1 MLTLLLFKLKHLAE
15 KLLLLFTVAG
25 AANVVVVVVVPPGQ
39 NKTFSKQ
46 DVLIVFSHNMK
57 SELRTHLKTF
67 EDFQTC

>member
-25 AANVVVVVVVPPGQ
+25 AANVVVVVVPPGQ

>member
-1 MLTLLLFKLKHLAE
+1 MLTLLLFKLKKLAE
-15 KLLLLFTVAG
+15 KLLLLFTVVG
-25 AANVVVVVVVPPGQ
+25 AANVVVVPPGQ